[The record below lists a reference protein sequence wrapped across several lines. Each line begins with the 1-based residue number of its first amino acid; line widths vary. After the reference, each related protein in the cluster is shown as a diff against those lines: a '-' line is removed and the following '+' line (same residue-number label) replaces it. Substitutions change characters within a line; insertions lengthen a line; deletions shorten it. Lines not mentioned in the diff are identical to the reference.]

1 VGIVVG
7 VVKHGERRV
16 FAYGTAH
23 PDSIYQI
30 GSITKAF
37 TGLLLAQMVV
47 EEKVRLDE
55 PLRELLPAGTVH
67 KPDGREITLRDLATH
82 RSGLPPMPDNF
93 NRARFGTLA
102 AGFAGYHAAD
112 LYAYVKSRGIA
123 READPPFVYSNLG
136 FSLLGEAL
144 RAQTGISYADLI
156 AQRITGPLGMRDTSV
171 LISPERRERLIQAY
185 GDRHEPLEPWKLDAF
200 ASAGALNSTAGD
212 IMTYLEAQLLADSP
226 AVRLSQEPRAGY
238 DSDTRIALAWFYTA
252 KTGTYAHNGAISG
265 YSSTAFFNP
274 RGDYAGVILVN
285 QAS

>member
-1 VGIVVG
+1 MPAFGYLPAVPPVGAAGIEPLLKRDLPRELPRGMGVVVG

-30 GSITKAF
+30 GSITKTF

-47 EEKVRLDE
+47 EGKVRLDE
-55 PLRELLPAGTVH
+55 PLRELLPAGTVR

-82 RSGLPPMPDNF
+82 RSGLPPMPD
-93 NRARFGTLA
+93 RLQPCPLWH
-102 AGFAGYHAAD
+102 AGCR
-112 LYAYVKSRGIA
+112 LCRLSCRRSLRVCRKSRGVA

-185 GDRHEPLEPWKLDAF
+185 GDRHEPLEPWELDAF
-200 ASAGALNSTAGD
+200 APAGAINSTAGD
-212 IMTYLEAQLLADSP
+212 ILTYLEAQLRADSP
-226 AVRLSQEPRAGY
+226 AASVVPGTARRLRQ
-238 DSDTRIALAWFYTA
+238 
-252 KTGTYAHNGAISG
+252 
-265 YSSTAFFNP
+265 
-274 RGDYAGVILVN
+274 
-285 QAS
+285 